1 MLGQDKNILE
11 TAHMED
17 ALEQGICALCH
28 VTLGAEHGFL
38 DMFLYER
45 VNDLGAREQL
55 RMGRGFC
62 QYHTYR
68 LIEVGGYGAHAKI
81 AIIYKDL
88 IDSMSGRCR
97 PSMRAEARLRRWLS
111 TARCAAPSPRAS
123 ADSSSYCPLS
133 FNARIGRIDIG
144 DPPGLCMPH
153 FYRVLSASRAATRAF
168 LKAEQLRRLEGLSWD
183 VGEFIRK
190 SVVKNEP
197 FWPQRDSWI
206 RVVRTYA
213 GTLKK

>member
-1 MLGQDKNILE
+1 MLGHDRNIL

-28 VTLGAEHGFL
+28 VTLGAEHSFL

-55 RMGRGFC
+55 RVGRGFC

-88 IDSMSGRCR
+88 IDSMLKEVQALDESRGVPVEMAIDCPVCR
-97 PSMRAEARLRRWLS
+97 TVAQSERRFIELLS
-111 TARCAAPSPRAS
+111 
-123 ADSSSYCPLS
+123 S
-133 FNARIGRIDIG
+133 FLQRSDWQDRYRRS
-144 DPPGLCMPH
+144 PGLCMPH
-153 FYRVLSASRAATRAF
+153 FYRVLSASKAATRAF

-190 SVVKNEP
+190 SVAKDEP
-197 FWPQRDSWI
+197 FGAERDSWI

-213 GTLKK
+213 GTLKR